1 MSTNEETFDATQ
13 ERLRIARNLSAIEDM
28 FGRLHGEA
36 INRAG
41 DPNIPGGA
49 AMVMLGPGSNVEAFN
64 YAQLSELF
72 GRTKGVTE
80 VAIKGDIEPP
90 LSFLASW
97 ADIIREAR
105 GGEPSGR
112 RATIAD
118 EIRYIRSAVDWIL
131 AVDHNGDPWW
141 MQVLDFTDGL
151 SKVRSAMEN
160 ALKDGVRSERINA
173 ECKRCPKPTRL
184 IVLMGD
190 QEDGSADSWKCPRCS
205 KEYDVDGVRE
215 CWHQMF
221 VQRGPAAEWVPL
233 RRAAAALNRAT
244 GTVYKW
250 TLSPTDSQGD
260 AIPDRMP
267 IVESEKRADG
277 VLWVRWADV
286 RAADDTRKRRKNRLI
301 A

>member
-1 MSTNEETFDATQ
+1 MSEDDETFDATQ
-13 ERLRIARNLSAIEDM
+13 ERLRIARNLTAIEDM
-28 FGRLHGEA
+28 FGRLRGEA

-49 AMVMLGPGSNVEAFN
+49 AMVMLGPGADVEAFG

-72 GRTKGVTE
+72 GRTKGTTE

-105 GGEPSGR
+105 GGEPSTR
-112 RATIAD
+112 RATVMD
-118 EIRYIRSAVDWIL
+118 EIKYIRSAIDWIL
-131 AVDHNGDPWW
+131 ATDDNGDPWW
-141 MQVLDFTDGL
+141 MQVMDFTDGL

-160 ALKDGVRSERINA
+160 ALKDGHRSERINA

-184 IVLMGD
+184 VVLKGD

-205 KEYDVDGVRE
+205 KDYDVDGVRE
-215 CWHQMF
+215 CWTQMF
-221 VQRGPAAEWVPL
+221 VRRGDAPEWVTL
-233 RRAAAALNRAT
+233 RQAASAVNRAV

-250 TLSPTDSQGD
+250 TLPKLDTDGLPVG
-260 AIPDRMP
+260 AP
-267 IVESEKRADG
+267 IVDSERRNDDL
-277 VLWVRWADV
+277 LWVRWADV
-286 RAADDTRKRRKNRLI
+286 RAADDTRKRRKV
-301 A
+301 AA